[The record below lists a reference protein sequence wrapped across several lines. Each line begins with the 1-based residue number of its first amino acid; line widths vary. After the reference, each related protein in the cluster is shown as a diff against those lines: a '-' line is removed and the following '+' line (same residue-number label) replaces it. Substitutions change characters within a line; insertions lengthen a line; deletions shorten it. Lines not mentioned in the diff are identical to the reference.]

1 MATKQSNL
9 ALDRAHFNYVRQHIP
24 GYTPGYNRCIEWM
37 LDLGIIQV
45 STAVEHAVAQQTGT
59 RVISEDARDLS
70 DGSDVKTCTARTHN
84 SGRSYGAPVTN
95 IQGKTGSLRVQ
106 VYERLQDRFYLFLI
120 PREAYQH
127 IPPGSNIEIPFE
139 SDGTPRRSNHWWQHE
154 VLSWA
159 QRPSTSRCT
168 SPRSIV

>member
-24 GYTPGYNRCIEWM
+24 GYTPGHDRCIEWM

-84 SGRSYGAPVTN
+84 RGQSYGAPVTN

-120 PREAYQH
+120 PWEAYSH
-127 IPPGSNIEIPFE
+127 IPRSSNIEIPFE
-139 SDGTPRRSNHWWQHE
+139 SDGTPRRCNHWWQHE
-154 VLSWA
+154 VQSWA
-159 QRPSTSRCT
+159 SVPQ
-168 SPRSIV
+168 I

>member
-9 ALDRAHFNYVRQHIP
+9 ALDRAHFNHVRQHIP

-59 RVISEDARDLS
+59 QVISEDARDLS

-95 IQGKTGSLRVQ
+95 IRGKTGSLRVQ

-120 PREAYQH
+120 PREAYRH

-139 SDGTPRRSNHWWQHE
+139 LDGTPRRSNRWWQHE
-154 VLSWA
+154 VDRW
-159 QRPSTSRCT
+159 
-168 SPRSIV
+168 

>member
-84 SGRSYGAPVTN
+84 RGQSYGAPVTN

-120 PREAYQH
+120 PWEAHRH
-127 IPPGSNIEIPFE
+127 IPRSSNIEIPFE
-139 SDGTPRRSNHWWQHE
+139 SDGTPRRCNHWWQHE
-154 VLSWA
+154 VRSW
-159 QRPSTSRCT
+159 TSV
-168 SPRSIV
+168 SEI

>member
-24 GYTPGYNRCIEWM
+24 GYTPSYNRCIEWM

-70 DGSDVKTCTARTHN
+70 DGSDVKTCTVRV
-84 SGRSYGAPVTN
+84 SGYGLKYSAPVCN
-95 IQGKTGSLRVQ
+95 IAGKTGSLRVQ
-106 VYERLQDRFYLFLI
+106 VYERLQNRFYLFLI
-120 PREAYQH
+120 PWKAYRH
-127 IPPGSNIEIPFE
+127 IPSSSNIDIPFE
-139 SDGTPRRSNHWWQHE
+139 RDGTPRRSNRWWQYE
-154 VLSWA
+154 VNHWE
-159 QRPSTSRCT
+159 RGR
-168 SPRSIV
+168 

>member
-1 MATKQSNL
+1 
-9 ALDRAHFNYVRQHIP
+9 
-24 GYTPGYNRCIEWM
+24 M

-84 SGRSYGAPVTN
+84 RGLSYGAPVTN
-95 IQGKTGSLRVQ
+95 IQGKTGALRVQ

-120 PREAYQH
+120 PKSAH
-127 IPPGSNIEIPFE
+127 AGIPSSSNIEIPFE
-139 SDGTPRRSNHWWQHE
+139 LDGTPRRSNHWWQHE
-154 VLSWA
+154 VSSWA
-159 QRPSTSRCT
+159 SVAE
-168 SPRSIV
+168 I

>member
-24 GYTPGYNRCIEWM
+24 GYTPSYNRCIEWM

-70 DGSDVKTCTARTHN
+70 DGSDVKACTVRV
-84 SGRSYGAPVTN
+84 SGYGLKYSAPVCN
-95 IQGKTGSLRVQ
+95 IAGKTGSLRVQ

-120 PREAYQH
+120 PRKAYRH
-127 IPPGSNIEIPFE
+127 IPSSSNIEIPFE
-139 SDGTPRRSNHWWQHE
+139 QDGTPRRSNRWWQYAVDHWE
-154 VLSWA
+154 
-159 QRPSTSRCT
+159 RGR
-168 SPRSIV
+168 